1 MTDMTITAC
10 APLPGEGLVARRGD
24 LVVVTSDQ
32 ADGPDP
38 LLGALEEVAAGDGTA
53 LVLAAARALL
63 MHPGQFSG
71 ACAGVTAS
79 GEVTVLVHG
88 TARATVA
95 VDDNPEEVFTAS
107 GAMLP
112 VDRTFSGSTIRVWLL
127 TGQVSLDDRLRLDGG
142 VVYGAGL
149 ALTVASA
156 TDTASPAVS
165 GPALS
170 VEAPAHDDA
179 MMGQGPSAAEPPMD
193 ELPYEPV
200 YSGGQQVAD
209 DVMGDHGVGQVSADY
224 PYPNQDPVAGPPQQ
238 DFGQQDYGQ
247 QDFGQRDFGQDDWS
261 GGGQPVSV
269 DATMPPF
276 DIPAQPPAGVSG
288 PAEWWFTAGQDVI
301 SGQGDD
307 WRPPTFVM
315 PATGGA
321 AAGRKP
327 PIHQPEGSDFEYVSF
342 FGPGDQPAPF
352 ADPGHDHPHD
362 HAGHEIVVEP
372 DSQGPGLEVPVGAD
386 LYVADPALVD
396 GVMCKRN
403 HFNDPN
409 VQYCRQCGIAM
420 VQLTQRIQKGPR
432 PPLGVLLLDD
442 GTGFT
447 LDKDYV
453 VGREPVLDG
462 DVAAGRA
469 RPLRIPD
476 PGGTVSRLHLRI
488 SLIGW
493 QVEVRDL
500 NSSNGSVLQ
509 MSNGTEHRLLPG
521 DSIFIQPG
529 TKIVIGHRNIQYQS
543 YRAS

>member
-38 LLGALEEVAAGDGTA
+38 LLGALEQVAAGDGTA

-63 MHPGQFSG
+63 THPGQFSG
-71 ACAGVTAS
+71 ACAGVTSS

-95 VDDNPEEVFTAS
+95 VDDSPEEVLTAS

-127 TGQVSLDDRLRLDGG
+127 SGGQVSPDDRLRLDGG
-142 VVYGAGL
+142 VVHGGGL

-156 TDTASPAVS
+156 TDTAVPAASAGV
-165 GPALS
+165 
-170 VEAPAHDDA
+170 HDDDA
-179 MMGQGPSAAEPPMD
+179 MIAQDLPPAGMD
-193 ELPYEPV
+193 QLPYEPA
-200 YSGGQQVAD
+200 YSGGQD
-209 DVMGDHGVGQVSADY
+209 DMMADHGAGQASGDLQYADQDQ
-224 PYPNQDPVAGPPQQ
+224 PYADQDLVPGTPQQ
-238 DFGQQDYGQ
+238 D
-247 QDFGQRDFGQDDWS
+247 DFRQEDWS
-261 GGGQPVSV
+261 GQQPAAV
-269 DATMPPF
+269 DTTMPPF
-276 DIPAQPPAGVSG
+276 DVPAQPPAGVSG
-288 PAEWWFTAGQDVI
+288 PAEWWFTAGQDVV

-321 AAGRKP
+321 AQGRKP
-327 PIHQPEGSDFEYVSF
+327 PIHTPEGSDFEYVSF
-342 FGPGDQPAPF
+342 FGPGDAPGQF
-352 ADPGHDHPHD
+352 DDQGHDHGHDHPHEQP
-362 HAGHEIVVEP
+362 GREIVVEP
-372 DSQGPGLEVPVGAD
+372 DSQGPGLEGPVGAD

-396 GVMCKRN
+396 GVLCARN

-500 NSSNGSVLQ
+500 NSSNGSLLQ
-509 MSNGTEHRLLPG
+509 LPNGTEHRLLPG

-529 TKIVIGHRNIQYQS
+529 TKVIIGHRNIQYQS